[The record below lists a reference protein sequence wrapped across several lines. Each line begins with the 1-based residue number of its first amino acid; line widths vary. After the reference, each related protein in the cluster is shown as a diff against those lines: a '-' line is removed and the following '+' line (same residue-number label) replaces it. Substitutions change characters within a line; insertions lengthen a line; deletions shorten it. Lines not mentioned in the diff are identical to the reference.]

1 MHIINMYNKLQ
12 VEELWCTIPQQNQI
26 CLNKVME
33 EKKQILKGET
43 KNIEEAD
50 HNKELK
56 LYASLGGLEDFD
68 EAQDEL
74 FIGRIACAGRNSSSD
89 VNKEGNEK
97 SMSTRERMTKSGVK
111 HQRLSNEHEVMLEGP
126 KLGSNTKMEVEDN
139 LPHNPQIICNNKF
152 CESYTDYDRFL
163 AAREDK

>member
-1 MHIINMYNKLQ
+1 
-12 VEELWCTIPQQNQI
+12 LWCTIPQQNQI

-68 EAQDEL
+68 EA
-74 FIGRIACAGRNSSSD
+74 
-89 VNKEGNEK
+89 
-97 SMSTRERMTKSGVK
+97 
-111 HQRLSNEHEVMLEGP
+111 
-126 KLGSNTKMEVEDN
+126 
-139 LPHNPQIICNNKF
+139 
-152 CESYTDYDRFL
+152 
-163 AAREDK
+163 